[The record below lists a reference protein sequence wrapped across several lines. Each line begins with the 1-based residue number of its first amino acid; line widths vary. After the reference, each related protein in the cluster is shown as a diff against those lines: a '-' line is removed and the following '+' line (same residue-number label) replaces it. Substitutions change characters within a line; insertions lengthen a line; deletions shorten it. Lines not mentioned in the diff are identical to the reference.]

1 MAKKFMGFKPETME
15 KKILPALGYQGAMDQ
30 KSINAF
36 LASSP
41 SAAAKM
47 GKYTMAARQMVEGRP
62 VNAFS
67 GFFSGLKNDLSMA
80 FNPSTQTQ
88 DYKDRTAKT
97 QQYQANV
104 AKYGQGFPNA
114 ADLPLHQISD
124 PTDRARAAS
133 ERLGKDIFGRP
144 NENAAERA
152 ARQATAA
159 QSASG
164 GQVVPM
170 PGMTN
175 AGVFPGGSATQTAGG
190 GTGAGVNAMPSGAA
204 LTQQAGTNPGSMV
217 SRASVV
223 AKDGGPNALIAQNA
237 GQAPAAAQAGVTTA
251 GQAATAPAPTVTPA
265 AQMTAAQST
274 PALTQAMQG
283 MQGEQGQLSADS
295 IMDAAQMDPNSA
307 ASLQLEAAQLGQAQ
321 TVQAPNPLAVTQ
333 AQLVDGTAVK
343 NSQVDST
350 LAKAEAALVQ
360 DEMADLMQDFQG
372 GNTPVWA
379 AGAMRAA
386 NAAMAARGLSA
397 SSMAGMAITQAAM
410 EAALP
415 IAQMDANNK
424 QEMALMKAEQRA
436 KFMGMEFDQ
445 NFQSK
450 VINAARISEIANMNF
465 SAEQTIALE
474 NARMAQTVDL
484 ANLNNRQ
491 AKVMADAA
499 TMTQIDMANLNNRQQ
514 ANVQNAQAFLAMDM
528 QNLDNAQQMT
538 MFKARETANSIL
550 SDTAAENAA
559 RQFNAASQNQTDQ
572 FFANLG
578 AQVNQFNAEQ
588 QNAIRRFNAGETNAL
603 AQFNAAQENAREQ
616 FNAQNH
622 LVIAQANAQWAQNI
636 TTAANAAAN
645 QANRDA
651 ALAANNLTT
660 TAYNNAIQRERDL
673 LAWAW
678 QSGEN
683 QADRDNAL
691 AKAKIEATGEGGNL
705 IENAAGDFVSELVS
719 AGTKI
724 ILGNILDFNP
734 FAGLGT

>member
-1 MAKKFMGFKPETME
+1 MGFKPETME

-62 VNAFS
+62 VNAVL
-67 GFFSGLKNDLSMA
+67 GGLFGGPK
-80 FNPSTQTQ
+80 FGTPE
-88 DYKDRTAKT
+88 YKALT
-97 QQYQANV
+97 QQTHQRALDQQRFDKTMREGSIGDRV
-104 AKYGQGFPNA
+104 AIAKEFGVN
-114 ADLPLHQISD
+114 
-124 PTDRARAAS
+124 PTDV
-133 ERLGKDIFGRP
+133 I
-144 NENAAERA
+144 
-152 ARQATAA
+152 RQQPDRSGGGGGSAAA

-170 PGMTN
+170 P
-175 AGVFPGGSATQTAGG
+175 VIPGTTSGGTSGG
-190 GTGAGVNAMPSGAA
+190 GTGAGVNSMPSGAA

-223 AKDGGPNALIAQNA
+223 AQDGGPNALIAQNA
-237 GQAPAAAQAGVTTA
+237 GQAPAASQAGVTTA

-265 AQMTAAQST
+265 AQMSAAQST

-360 DEMADLMQDFQG
+360 DEMADLMQDFNG

-386 NAAMAARGLSA
+386 NAAMAARGLSS

-550 SDTAAENAA
+550 SDTAAENAS

-622 LVIAQANAQWAQNI
+622 LVVAQANAQWAQNI

-734 FAGLGT
+734 FAGLGS

>member
-62 VNAFS
+62 VNAVL
-67 GFFSGLKNDLSMA
+67 GGLFGGPK
-80 FNPSTQTQ
+80 FGTPE
-88 DYKDRTAKT
+88 YKALT
-97 QQYQANV
+97 QQTHQRALDQQRFDKTMREGSIGDRV
-104 AKYGQGFPNA
+104 AIAKEFGVN
-114 ADLPLHQISD
+114 
-124 PTDRARAAS
+124 PTDV
-133 ERLGKDIFGRP
+133 I
-144 NENAAERA
+144 
-152 ARQATAA
+152 RQQPDRSGGGGGSAAA

-170 PGMTN
+170 P
-175 AGVFPGGSATQTAGG
+175 VIPGTTSGGTSGG
-190 GTGAGVNAMPSGAA
+190 GTGAGVNSMPSGAA

-223 AKDGGPNALIAQNA
+223 AQDGGPNALIAQNA
-237 GQAPAAAQAGVTTA
+237 GQAPAASQAAVTTA
-251 GQAATAPAPTVTPA
+251 GQAATAPSPTVTPA

-360 DEMADLMQDFQG
+360 DEMADLMQDFNG

-386 NAAMAARGLSA
+386 NAAMAARGLSS

-550 SDTAAENAA
+550 SDTAAENAS

-622 LVIAQANAQWAQNI
+622 LVVAQANAQWAQNI

-734 FAGLGT
+734 FAGLGS

>member
-47 GKYTMAARQMVEGRP
+47 GKYTMAARQMVEGKRIG
-62 VNAFS
+62 AAT
-67 GFFSGLKNDLSMA
+67 GLFGGPKFGTQAYKDLTA
-80 FNPSTQTQ
+80 KTAARAKAEQ
-88 DYKDRTAKT
+88 DYKKT
-97 QQYQANV
+97 MREGTLRQRLDANRFV
-104 AKYGQGFPNA
+104 NKDGSLGAVNPNA
-114 ADLPLHQISD
+114 LSYAIRGDNSD
-124 PTDRARAAS
+124 
-133 ERLGKDIFGRP
+133 GGGG
-144 NENAAERA
+144 NA
-152 ARQATAA
+152 AA
-159 QSASG
+159 QSVSG

-170 PGMTN
+170 P
-175 AGVFPGGSATQTAGG
+175 VIPGTTSGGTSGG

-223 AKDGGPNALIAQNA
+223 AQDGGPNTLIAQNA
-237 GQAPAAAQAGVTTA
+237 GQAPAASQAAVTTA

-295 IMDAAQMDPNSA
+295 IMNAAQMDPNSA

-550 SDTAAENAA
+550 SDTAAENAS

-705 IENAAGDFVSELVS
+705 LENAAGDFVSELVS

>member
-1 MAKKFMGFKPETME
+1 MGFKPETME

-62 VNAFS
+62 VNAVL
-67 GFFSGLKNDLSMA
+67 GGLFGGPKFGTPEYAKL
-80 FNPSTQTQ
+80 TQ
-88 DYKDRTAKT
+88 DTHQRALDQQRFDKTMREGSIGDRVAIAKEFGV
-97 QQYQANV
+97 N
-104 AKYGQGFPNA
+104 
-114 ADLPLHQISD
+114 
-124 PTDRARAAS
+124 PTDV
-133 ERLGKDIFGRP
+133 I
-144 NENAAERA
+144 
-152 ARQATAA
+152 RQQPDRSGGGGGGAAA

-170 PGMTN
+170 P
-175 AGVFPGGSATQTAGG
+175 VIPGTTSGGTSGG

-217 SRASVV
+217 SRARVV
-223 AKDGGPNALIAQNA
+223 AQDGGPNALIAQNA

-265 AQMTAAQST
+265 AQMSAAQST

-295 IMDAAQMDPNSA
+295 IMNAAQMDPNSA

-360 DEMADLMQDFQG
+360 DEMADLMQDFNG

-386 NAAMAARGLSA
+386 NAAMAARGLSS

-550 SDTAAENAA
+550 SDTAAENAS

-622 LVIAQANAQWAQNI
+622 LVVAQANAQWAQNI

-734 FAGLGT
+734 FAGLGS

>member
-1 MAKKFMGFKPETME
+1 MAKKFIGFKPETME

-62 VNAFS
+62 VNAVL
-67 GFFSGLKNDLSMA
+67 GGLFGGPK
-80 FNPSTQTQ
+80 FGTPE
-88 DYKDRTAKT
+88 YKALT
-97 QQYQANV
+97 QQTHQRALDQQRFDKTMREGSIGDRVAIAKEFGINPTNV
-104 AKYGQGFPNA
+104 IRQQP
-114 ADLPLHQISD
+114 
-124 PTDRARAAS
+124 DRSGGGGGSA
-133 ERLGKDIFGRP
+133 
-144 NENAAERA
+144 
-152 ARQATAA
+152 AA

-170 PGMTN
+170 P
-175 AGVFPGGSATQTAGG
+175 VIPGTTSGGTSGG

-223 AKDGGPNALIAQNA
+223 AQDGGPNALIAQNA
-237 GQAPAAAQAGVTTA
+237 GQAPAASQAAVTTA

-283 MQGEQGQLSADS
+283 MQGEQGQLSAES

-321 TVQAPNPLAVTQ
+321 TVQAPAPLAVTQ

-550 SDTAAENAA
+550 SDTAAENAS

>member
-62 VNAFS
+62 VNAVL
-67 GFFSGLKNDLSMA
+67 GGLFGGPK
-80 FNPSTQTQ
+80 FGTPE
-88 DYKDRTAKT
+88 YKALT
-97 QQYQANV
+97 QQTHQRALDQQRFDKTMREGSIGDRV
-104 AKYGQGFPNA
+104 AIAKEFGVN
-114 ADLPLHQISD
+114 
-124 PTDRARAAS
+124 PTDV
-133 ERLGKDIFGRP
+133 I
-144 NENAAERA
+144 
-152 ARQATAA
+152 RQQPDRSGGGGGSAAA

-170 PGMTN
+170 P
-175 AGVFPGGSATQTAGG
+175 VIPGTTSGGTSGG
-190 GTGAGVNAMPSGAA
+190 GTGAGVNSMPSGAA

-223 AKDGGPNALIAQNA
+223 AQDGGPNALIAQNA
-237 GQAPAAAQAGVTTA
+237 GQAPAASQAAVTTA
-251 GQAATAPAPTVTPA
+251 GQAATAPSPTVTPA
-265 AQMTAAQST
+265 AQMSAAQST

-360 DEMADLMQDFQG
+360 DEMADLMQDFNG

-386 NAAMAARGLSA
+386 NAAMAARGLSS

-550 SDTAAENAA
+550 SDTAAENAS

-622 LVIAQANAQWAQNI
+622 LVVAQANAQWAQNI

-734 FAGLGT
+734 FAGLGS

>member
-47 GKYTMAARQMVEGRP
+47 GKYTMAARQMVEGKRIG
-62 VNAFS
+62 AAT
-67 GFFSGLKNDLSMA
+67 GLFGGPKFGTQAYKDLTA
-80 FNPSTQTQ
+80 KTAARAKAEQ
-88 DYKDRTAKT
+88 DYKKT
-97 QQYQANV
+97 MREGTLRQRLDANRFV
-104 AKYGQGFPNA
+104 NKDGSLGAVNPNA
-114 ADLPLHQISD
+114 LSYAIRGDNSD
-124 PTDRARAAS
+124 
-133 ERLGKDIFGRP
+133 GGGG
-144 NENAAERA
+144 NA
-152 ARQATAA
+152 AA
-159 QSASG
+159 QSVSG

-170 PGMTN
+170 P
-175 AGVFPGGSATQTAGG
+175 VIPGTTSGGTSGG

-223 AKDGGPNALIAQNA
+223 AQDGGPNTLIAQNA
-237 GQAPAAAQAGVTTA
+237 GQAPAASQAAVTTA

-274 PALTQAMQG
+274 PALTQTMQG

-295 IMDAAQMDPNSA
+295 IMNAAQMDPNSA

-550 SDTAAENAA
+550 SDTAAENAS

-705 IENAAGDFVSELVS
+705 LENAAGDFVSELVS

>member
-62 VNAFS
+62 VNANT
-67 GFFSGLKNDLSMA
+67 GFAALKAYEALPPEKKTVAERNKAMAQFQGKSTVGGIDQRGNNPIQA
-80 FNPSTQTQ
+80 FNQYDPVF
-88 DYKDRTAKT
+88 KTAENH
-97 QQYQANV
+97 QQAIRDFSSSIGSQRGGGGSA
-104 AKYGQGFPNA
+104 
-114 ADLPLHQISD
+114 
-124 PTDRARAAS
+124 
-133 ERLGKDIFGRP
+133 
-144 NENAAERA
+144 
-152 ARQATAA
+152 AA

-175 AGVFPGGSATQTAGG
+175 AGVFPGGSAKQTAGG

-223 AKDGGPNALIAQNA
+223 AQDGGPNALIAQNA
-237 GQAPAAAQAGVTTA
+237 GQAPAASQAAVTTA
-251 GQAATAPAPTVTPA
+251 GQAATAPSPTVTPA

-550 SDTAAENAA
+550 SDTAAENAS

-622 LVIAQANAQWAQNI
+622 LVVAQANAQWAQNI

-734 FAGLGT
+734 FAGLGS

>member
-62 VNAFS
+62 VNAVL
-67 GFFSGLKNDLSMA
+67 GGLFGGPKFGTPEYAKL
-80 FNPSTQTQ
+80 TQ
-88 DYKDRTAKT
+88 DTHNRALEQQRQKKILQEGSPADRAQLSKEISAA
-97 QQYQANV
+97 QKAAGV
-104 AKYGQGFPNA
+104 QGFTGLDPA
-114 ADLPLHQISD
+114 LVVRGLPDSSGGGGGVSPSSL
-124 PTDRARAAS
+124 AAS
-133 ERLGKDIFGRP
+133 RQA
-144 NENAAERA
+144 AAE
-152 ARQATAA
+152 QA
-159 QSASG
+159 ASG
-164 GQVVPM
+164 TPLAYYQ
-170 PGMTN
+170 
-175 AGVFPGGSATQTAGG
+175 SGG

-223 AKDGGPNALIAQNA
+223 AQDGGPNALIAQNA

-265 AQMTAAQST
+265 AQMSAAQST

-295 IMDAAQMDPNSA
+295 IMNAAQMDPNSA

-550 SDTAAENAA
+550 SDTAAENAS

-724 ILGNILDFNP
+724 ILGNILDFDP

>member
-1 MAKKFMGFKPETME
+1 MGFKPETME

-62 VNAFS
+62 VNAAT
-67 GFFSGLKNDLSMA
+67 GFFGGPKFGTPEYKALTQKTHQDALDRQRFDKTMREGNLNDRIA
-80 FNPSTQTQ
+80 I
-88 DYKDRTAKT
+88 AKEFGV
-97 QQYQANV
+97 N
-104 AKYGQGFPNA
+104 
-114 ADLPLHQISD
+114 
-124 PTDRARAAS
+124 PTDV
-133 ERLGKDIFGRP
+133 I
-144 NENAAERA
+144 
-152 ARQATAA
+152 RQQPDRSGGGGGSAAA
-159 QSASG
+159 QSVSG

-170 PGMTN
+170 P
-175 AGVFPGGSATQTAGG
+175 VIPGTTSGGTSGG

-223 AKDGGPNALIAQNA
+223 AQDGGPNALIAQNA

-283 MQGEQGQLSADS
+283 MQGEQGQLSSDS
-295 IMDAAQMDPNSA
+295 IMNAAQMDPNSA

-538 MFKARETANSIL
+538 MFKSRETANSIL
-550 SDTAAENAA
+550 SDTAAENAS

-622 LVIAQANAQWAQNI
+622 LVVAQANAQWAQNI

>member
-62 VNAFS
+62 VNAVL
-67 GFFSGLKNDLSMA
+67 GGLFGGPK
-80 FNPSTQTQ
+80 FGTPE
-88 DYKDRTAKT
+88 YKALT
-97 QQYQANV
+97 QQTHQRALDQQRFDKTMREGSIGDRV
-104 AKYGQGFPNA
+104 AIAKEFGIN
-114 ADLPLHQISD
+114 
-124 PTDRARAAS
+124 PTDV
-133 ERLGKDIFGRP
+133 I
-144 NENAAERA
+144 
-152 ARQATAA
+152 RQQPDRSGGGGGGAAA

-170 PGMTN
+170 P
-175 AGVFPGGSATQTAGG
+175 VIPGTTSGGTSGG
-190 GTGAGVNAMPSGAA
+190 GTGAGVNSMPSGAA

-223 AKDGGPNALIAQNA
+223 AQDGGPNALIAQNA

-295 IMDAAQMDPNSA
+295 IMTAAQMDPNSA

-528 QNLDNAQQMT
+528 KNLDNAQQMT

-550 SDTAAENAA
+550 SDTAAENAS

-622 LVIAQANAQWAQNI
+622 LVVAQANAQWAQNI

>member
-1 MAKKFMGFKPETME
+1 MGFKPETME

-62 VNAFS
+62 VNAQAGQYTTKGKS
-67 GFFSGLKNDLSMA
+67 PTGIGGGYSREDLGIGRGPA
-80 FNPSTQTQ
+80 PAPNPI
-88 DYKDRTAKT
+88 
-97 QQYQANV
+97 QQLHAYRDANRQANIDAGLAPGAGV
-104 AKYGQGFPNA
+104 THDQNMA
-114 ADLPLHQISD
+114 AI
-124 PTDRARAAS
+124 RAFS
-133 ERLGKDIFGRP
+133 ESIGTESSRSAP
-144 NENAAERA
+144 V
-152 ARQATAA
+152 A

-164 GQVVPM
+164 GQVVPRPVI
-170 PGMTN
+170 PGPT
-175 AGVFPGGSATQTAGG
+175 SGG

-217 SRASVV
+217 SRARVV
-223 AKDGGPNALIAQNA
+223 AQDGGPNALIAQNA

-295 IMDAAQMDPNSA
+295 IMNAAQMDPNSA

-321 TVQAPNPLAVTQ
+321 TVQAPAPLAVTQ

-360 DEMADLMQDFQG
+360 DEMADLMQDFNG

-386 NAAMAARGLSA
+386 NAAMAARGLSS

-550 SDTAAENAA
+550 SDTAAENAS

-734 FAGLGT
+734 FAGLGS

>member
-62 VNAFS
+62 VNAVL
-67 GFFSGLKNDLSMA
+67 GGLFGGPK
-80 FNPSTQTQ
+80 FGTPE
-88 DYKDRTAKT
+88 YKALT
-97 QQYQANV
+97 QQTHQRALDQQRFDKTMREGSIGDRV
-104 AKYGQGFPNA
+104 AIAKEFGIN
-114 ADLPLHQISD
+114 
-124 PTDRARAAS
+124 PTDV
-133 ERLGKDIFGRP
+133 I
-144 NENAAERA
+144 
-152 ARQATAA
+152 RQQPDRSGGGGGGAAA

-170 PGMTN
+170 P
-175 AGVFPGGSATQTAGG
+175 VIPGTTSGGTSGG
-190 GTGAGVNAMPSGAA
+190 GTGAGVNSMPSGAA

-223 AKDGGPNALIAQNA
+223 AQDGGPNALIAQNA

-295 IMDAAQMDPNSA
+295 IMTAAQMDPNSA

-528 QNLDNAQQMT
+528 KNLDNAQQMT

-550 SDTAAENAA
+550 SDTAAENAS

>member
-62 VNAFS
+62 VNAVL
-67 GFFSGLKNDLSMA
+67 GGLFGGPK
-80 FNPSTQTQ
+80 FGTPE
-88 DYKDRTAKT
+88 YKALT
-97 QQYQANV
+97 QQTHQRALDQQRFDKTMREGSIGDRV
-104 AKYGQGFPNA
+104 AIAKEFGIN
-114 ADLPLHQISD
+114 
-124 PTDRARAAS
+124 PTDV
-133 ERLGKDIFGRP
+133 I
-144 NENAAERA
+144 
-152 ARQATAA
+152 RQQPDRSGGGGGGAAA

-170 PGMTN
+170 P
-175 AGVFPGGSATQTAGG
+175 VIPGTTSGGTSGG

-223 AKDGGPNALIAQNA
+223 AQDGGPNALIAQNA

-295 IMDAAQMDPNSA
+295 IMTAAQMDPNSA

-528 QNLDNAQQMT
+528 KNLDNAQQMT

-550 SDTAAENAA
+550 SDTAAENAS

-622 LVIAQANAQWAQNI
+622 LVVAQANAQWAQNI

>member
-1 MAKKFMGFKPETME
+1 MGFKPETME

-62 VNAFS
+62 VNAVL
-67 GFFSGLKNDLSMA
+67 GGLFGGPK
-80 FNPSTQTQ
+80 FGTPE
-88 DYKDRTAKT
+88 YKALT
-97 QQYQANV
+97 QQTHQRALDQQRFDKTMREGNLNDRIAV
-104 AKYGQGFPNA
+104 AKEFGVN
-114 ADLPLHQISD
+114 
-124 PTDRARAAS
+124 PTDV
-133 ERLGKDIFGRP
+133 I
-144 NENAAERA
+144 
-152 ARQATAA
+152 RQQPDRSGGGGGSAAA

-170 PGMTN
+170 P
-175 AGVFPGGSATQTAGG
+175 VIPGTTSGGTSGG
-190 GTGAGVNAMPSGAA
+190 GTGAGVNSMPSGAA

-223 AKDGGPNALIAQNA
+223 AQDGGPNALIAQNA
-237 GQAPAAAQAGVTTA
+237 GQAPAASQAGVTTA

-265 AQMTAAQST
+265 AQMSAAQST

-360 DEMADLMQDFQG
+360 DEMADLMQDFNG

-386 NAAMAARGLSA
+386 NAAMAARGLSS

-550 SDTAAENAA
+550 SDTAAENAS

-622 LVIAQANAQWAQNI
+622 LVVAQANAQWAQNI

-734 FAGLGT
+734 FAGLGS

>member
-62 VNAFS
+62 VNAAT
-67 GFFSGLKNDLSMA
+67 GFFGGPKFGTPEYKALTQKTHQDALDRQRFDKTMREGNLNDRIA
-80 FNPSTQTQ
+80 I
-88 DYKDRTAKT
+88 AKEFGV
-97 QQYQANV
+97 N
-104 AKYGQGFPNA
+104 
-114 ADLPLHQISD
+114 
-124 PTDRARAAS
+124 PTDV
-133 ERLGKDIFGRP
+133 I
-144 NENAAERA
+144 
-152 ARQATAA
+152 RQQPDRSGGGGGSAAA
-159 QSASG
+159 QSVSG

-170 PGMTN
+170 P
-175 AGVFPGGSATQTAGG
+175 VIPGTTSGGTSGG

-223 AKDGGPNALIAQNA
+223 AQDGGPNALIAQNA

-283 MQGEQGQLSADS
+283 MQGEQGQLSSDS
-295 IMDAAQMDPNSA
+295 IMNAAQMDPNSA

-538 MFKARETANSIL
+538 MFKSRETANSIL
-550 SDTAAENAA
+550 SDTAAENAS

-622 LVIAQANAQWAQNI
+622 LVVAQANAQWAQNI

>member
-47 GKYTMAARQMVEGRP
+47 GKYTMAARQMVEGKP
-62 VNAFS
+62 I
-67 GFFSGLKNDLSMA
+67 
-80 FNPSTQTQ
+80 
-88 DYKDRTAKT
+88 
-97 QQYQANV
+97 
-104 AKYGQGFPNA
+104 NA
-114 ADLPLHQISD
+114 ATGIAALKEYEALPPEQK
-124 PTDRARAAS
+124 TV
-133 ERLGKDIFGRP
+133 
-144 NENAAERA
+144 A
-152 ARQATAA
+152 ARNKALAQFQGRSTVGGIDQYGNNPIQAIKGKNVTAEQHQQA
-159 QSASG
+159 IRDFSSSIGSQRDSSG
-164 GQVVPM
+164 GGGPLVPM

-190 GTGAGVNAMPSGAA
+190 GTGAGVNSMPSGSA
-204 LTQQAGTNPGSMV
+204 LTQQIGSDPGSMI
-217 SRASVV
+217 SRARVV
-223 AKDGGPNALIAQNA
+223 AQDGGPNTLIAPDA
-237 GQAPAAAQAGVTTA
+237 GQAPAAAQAAVTTA

-274 PALTQAMQG
+274 PELTQAIQG
-283 MQGEQGQLSADS
+283 MQAAQGQVSPEAQ
-295 IMDAAQMDPNSA
+295 MEAAQMDPTSA
-307 ASLQLEAAQLGQAQ
+307 AALQLQAAQLGQAQ
-321 TVQAPNPLAVTQ
+321 TVQAPTPLQVTQ
-333 AQLVDGTAVK
+333 GQLVDGSAVDQG
-343 NSQVDST
+343 QVDAT
-350 LAKAEAALVQ
+350 LAKGQAALVQ
-360 DEMADLMQDFQG
+360 NEMSNLMQDFQSG
-372 GNTPVWA
+372 KTPTWA

-415 IAQMDANNK
+415 IAQMDASNK
-424 QEMALMKAEQRA
+424 QQMALLKAEQRA
-436 KFMGMEFDQ
+436 SFMGMEFDQ
-445 NFQSK
+445 NFQTK
-450 VINAARISEIANMNF
+450 VKNAARISEIANINF
-465 SAEQTIALE
+465 SAEQQIALE

-550 SDTAAENAA
+550 SDTAAENAS

-588 QNAIRRFNAGETNAL
+588 VNAINRFNAGETNAL

-651 ALAANNLTT
+651 ALAANNLTS

-734 FAGLGT
+734 FAGLGK

>member
-1 MAKKFMGFKPETME
+1 MGFKPETMHN
-15 KKILPALGYQGAMDQ
+15 KILPALGYNGPKDQ

-36 LASSP
+36 LAASP
-41 SAAAKM
+41 AAAAKM
-47 GKYTMAARQMVEGRP
+47 GKYTMAARQMIEGKR
-62 VNAFS
+62 VGAFT
-67 GFFSGLKNDLSMA
+67 GMFGGPKFGT
-80 FNPSTQTQ
+80 PE
-88 DYKDRTAKT
+88 YKELTAKT
-97 QQYQANV
+97 HAAALQKQKDKETLRSGSLADRLKVTSDPQLAVRGIPDSSNRATVLNSSPSAAAQPGGAIAKSATPAAMYTDPSGTSGDVNSTAATRGGGMPSGSNLTTQIGQDPTKPVTVANV
-104 AKYGQGFPNA
+104 VSTDGGSDALIPQNTGQAGPANTA
-114 ADLPLHQISD
+114 AL
-124 PTDRARAAS
+124 TT
-133 ERLGKDIFGRP
+133 G
-144 NENAAERA
+144 
-152 ARQATAA
+152 ATAA
-159 QSASG
+159 Q
-164 GQVVPM
+164 
-170 PGMTN
+170 
-175 AGVFPGGSATQTAGG
+175 
-190 GTGAGVNAMPSGAA
+190 
-204 LTQQAGTNPGSMV
+204 
-217 SRASVV
+217 
-223 AKDGGPNALIAQNA
+223 
-237 GQAPAAAQAGVTTA
+237 
-251 GQAATAPAPTVTPA
+251 APAPTPTPA
-265 AQMTAAQST
+265 PQMEAAQSQEKIQD
-274 PALTQAMQG
+274 ALSG
-283 MQGEQGQLSADS
+283 MDSAQGQLSQES
-295 IMDAAQMDPNSA
+295 LMQAAQMDPNSA

-321 TVQAPNPLAVTQ
+321 TVQAPTPLQVTQ
-333 AQLVDGTAVK
+333 DQLVDGSAV
-343 NSQVDST
+343 NQGQVDST

-372 GNTPVWA
+372 GKTPVWA

-415 IAQMDANNK
+415 IAQMDASNK
-424 QEMALMKAEQRA
+424 QEMAMMKAEQRA
-436 KFMGMEFDQ
+436 RFMGMEFDQ
-445 NFQSK
+445 NFQTK
-450 VINAARISEIANMNF
+450 VKNAARISEIANINF
-465 SAEQTIALE
+465 SAEQQVALE

-484 ANLNNRQ
+484 ANLSNRQ

-499 TMTQIDMANLNNRQQ
+499 TMTQIDMANLDNRQQ
-514 ANVQNAQAFLAMDM
+514 AAVQNAQAFLQMDM
-528 QNLDNAQQMT
+528 RNLDNQQQMT
-538 MFKARETANSIL
+538 MFKAQETANSIL
-550 SDTAAENAA
+550 SDTAALNAA
-559 RQFNAASQNQTDQ
+559 RQFNATSQGQTDQ
-572 FFANLG
+572 FFAALG
-578 AQVNQFNAEQ
+578 SQVQRFNSEQ
-588 QNAIRRFNAGETNAL
+588 QNAMSRFNAGEANAL
-603 AQFNAAQENAREQ
+603 AQFNAAQENARDR